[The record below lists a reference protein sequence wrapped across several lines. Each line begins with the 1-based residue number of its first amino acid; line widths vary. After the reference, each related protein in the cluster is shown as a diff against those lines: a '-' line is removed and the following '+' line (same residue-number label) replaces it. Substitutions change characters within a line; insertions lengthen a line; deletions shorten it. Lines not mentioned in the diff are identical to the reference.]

1 MELFIII
8 FSILLSIFIS
18 ITLHELG
25 HFFVAKLLNVNV
37 KEISVGIGPKIFTFK
52 FKNTWLSFRLIPIIA
67 YVLVDSKK
75 LINTYNDVIYES
87 VFSFEKKLS
96 KIKNTKSTWYKFLF
110 WNNARKLQ
118 TYRHLSYYNNSKC
131 LIDDKMWWEKNL
143 IFSAGIFLNAIM
155 FLVFFLIQ
163 YYLFNYSANP
173 YEQVGKSFLVM
184 FENMVFIDTS
194 GNTLF
199 GSFIEAN
206 NNGLINEINIPL
218 VIVNYLAIFNL
229 MIFIYNIIPIP
240 PLDGYKL
247 LSISIEHFFKIKI
260 NKKIE
265 TCLTIIGIIIL
276 FYIFITTIIANIR
289 FS

>member
-18 ITLHELG
+18 ITIHELG
-25 HFFVAKLLNVNV
+25 HFFAAKLLNVNI
-37 KEISVGIGPKIFTFK
+37 KEISIGIGPKILIFK

-67 YVLVDSKK
+67 YVLVDSRK
-75 LINTYNDVIYES
+75 LIDTYSDVISES
-87 VFSFEKKLS
+87 SFSFRNKLL
-96 KIKNTKSTWYKFLF
+96 KIKNTKSIWYKFF
-110 WNNARKLQ
+110 IWNNSRKLK
-118 TYRHLSYYNNSKC
+118 TYSHLCKHNSSKL
-131 LIDDKMWWEKNL
+131 LIDDKKWWEKNI
-143 IFSAGIFLNAIM
+143 IFSAGIFLNSIM
-155 FLVFFLIQ
+155 FLIFFFIQ
-163 YYLFNYSANP
+163 YYLFNYHGNP
-173 YEQVGKSFLVM
+173 YEQVANSFLIM
-184 FENMVFIDTS
+184 FKNMVFLDTS
-194 GNTLF
+194 NSTLF

-206 NNGLINEINIPL
+206 NNGAINQINIPL

-229 MIFIYNIIPIP
+229 MIFIYNIMPIP

-247 LSISIEHFFKIKI
+247 LAISIEHFFNIKI

-265 TCLTIIGIIIL
+265 TYLTIIGIIIL